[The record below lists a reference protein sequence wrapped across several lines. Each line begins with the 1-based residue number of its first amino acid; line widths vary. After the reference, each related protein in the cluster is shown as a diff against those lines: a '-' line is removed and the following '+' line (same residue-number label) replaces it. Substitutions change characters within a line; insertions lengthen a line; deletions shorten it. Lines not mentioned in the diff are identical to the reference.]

1 MTDVSVMH
9 ETNRQSLVSRA
20 VGGRGGKTDGWRLR
34 AIGCVD
40 EWPYLRGRHAGAA
53 DLAPVLPR
61 VHERHGAV
69 KVAYGAWAAGGAA
82 LGSLRGRLA
91 TVCSVVRHQARHPVS
106 PMKDASSRSVAAAE
120 LQWIGLQS
128 SRSSAR
134 ASVFGHARPC
144 VSSRPAMVFAM
155 ASVCSIAGTSRV
167 AGHTRGVPRVTAA
180 TSGGRPV
187 AFPARTSRAH
197 SATRV
202 AVPRGCAVPLGLAM
216 TQLPRG
222 SLLAARARKGK
233 IAVPEPVVEDDEA
246 DAFDRD
252 ADADADDADDAD
264 FLTENE
270 QTADDT
276 EFAEVEET
284 RDARELL
291 PKSTKGIKKKTQVHV
306 MEDDVGALRT
316 AVGYVQSAVQNPAV
330 RNGGILVGCVLAG
343 SFSLSAYNVYMRYNS
358 NKSKRKRQVN
368 KNVVVV
374 ERLRDFF
381 PQNR

>member
-1 MTDVSVMH
+1 
-9 ETNRQSLVSRA
+9 
-20 VGGRGGKTDGWRLR
+20 
-34 AIGCVD
+34 
-40 EWPYLRGRHAGAA
+40 
-53 DLAPVLPR
+53 
-61 VHERHGAV
+61 
-69 KVAYGAWAAGGAA
+69 
-82 LGSLRGRLA
+82 
-91 TVCSVVRHQARHPVS
+91 
-106 PMKDASSRSVAAAE
+106 
-120 LQWIGLQS
+120 
-128 SRSSAR
+128 
-134 ASVFGHARPC
+134 
-144 VSSRPAMVFAM
+144 
-155 ASVCSIAGTSRV
+155 
-167 AGHTRGVPRVTAA
+167 
-180 TSGGRPV
+180 
-187 AFPARTSRAH
+187 
-197 SATRV
+197 
-202 AVPRGCAVPLGLAM
+202 M

-233 IAVPEPVVEDDEA
+233 KAVPEPVVEDEDDEDDEA

-252 ADADADDADDAD
+252 ADADADDAD
-264 FLTENE
+264 FLTEDE

-291 PKSTKGIKKKTQVHV
+291 PKSTKGIKKKTQVQV